1 MNAITQNTKIT
12 SSDINSIISELNG
25 KLDLSGGTLTGP
37 LSGTGVIFRGNN
49 AEGYAGFEANYGGAE
64 LLLYGG
70 SRTDGYAGLVELK
83 AISDN
88 ASSIFGFSPSGNLLI
103 DGETVLNSAGATKVS
118 MPILIPSGGS
128 LTGAAGDLSTV
139 IFGVH
144 GNYEKP
150 CVILW
155 GGDGAEKVLI
165 RAQNKNAMNNF
176 WLYPD
181 GTATLGGHSVLT
193 SAGGTLTG
201 QIKKASGSIISCT
214 SDASYLSINGGTDY
228 KHGARIVLSGKD
240 TSGWT
245 GELQLEAHDGTNG
258 NVLRIFPSGEAT
270 LGGKY
275 FVHSVNGVNASAA
288 GDVRGMPAGSVIAF
302 AGNSTPAGGFLLC
315 NGAAVSRTTY
325 AALFAAIGTTYGT
338 GNGSTTFNL
347 PNLTDKFIQGSGTAG
362 TVKAAG
368 LPNAT
373 GALPNTFSGGTE
385 TVNTTSALYFGASGA
400 RVYTYSDSGYN
411 AQISLNL
418 SRASSIY
425 GNSTTVQPPALTM
438 RYYIKY

>member
-1 MNAITQNTKIT
+1 MNTITKNTIIT
-12 SSDINSIISELNG
+12 YTDINTIITECNN
-25 KLDLSGGTLTGP
+25 KLSLSGGTITGTIYFDDVGDISYSNNSDYRTLWIDRDNGNAIGIFDTDSP
-37 LSGTGVIFRGNN
+37 SNPGTILLR
-49 AEGYAGFEANYGGAE
+49 AND
-64 LLLYGG
+64 G
-70 SRTDGYAGLVELK
+70 SRT
-83 AISDN
+83 SD
-88 ASSIFGFSPSGNLLI
+88 
-103 DGETVLNSAGATKVS
+103 
-118 MPILIPSGGS
+118 
-128 LTGAAGDLSTV
+128 
-139 IFGVH
+139 
-144 GNYEKP
+144 
-150 CVILW
+150 
-155 GGDGAEKVLI
+155 
-165 RAQNKNAMNNF
+165 F
-176 WLYPD
+176 WLYPN